1 MKAGSSS
8 DKFDYGAIK
17 TDEIEI
23 HPIQFEPP
31 PGAGRN
37 RNRGAARSIHGHG
50 GLSTT
55 SADVVDESESS
66 ESRDEDINFERIG
79 NTDW

>member
-1 MKAGSSS
+1 M
-8 DKFDYGAIK
+8 

-23 HPIQFEPP
+23 HPIQFEPL

-37 RNRGAARSIHGHG
+37 RNQSAARSIHGHG
-50 GLSTT
+50 GPSTT
-55 SADVVDESESS
+55 SADIVDESESS
-66 ESRDEDINFERIG
+66 QSGDEDINFERIG